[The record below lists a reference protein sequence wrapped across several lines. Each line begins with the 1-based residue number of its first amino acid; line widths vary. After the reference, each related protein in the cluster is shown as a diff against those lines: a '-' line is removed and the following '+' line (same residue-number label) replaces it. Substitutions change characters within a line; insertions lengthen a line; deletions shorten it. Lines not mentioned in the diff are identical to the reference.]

1 MVMAVRTVARRRLV
15 SITEVAL
22 YTDAKIE
29 ESERERDL
37 LDGVDHER
45 EREDRGEGVD
55 HERERKIVKTDVTT
69 VLSHL

>member
-1 MVMAVRTVARRRLV
+1 MRWNGYGTLIGPERDQCRCEMVMAVRTVARRRLG

-29 ESERERDL
+29 KSECERDL

-45 EREDRGEGVD
+45 EREDR
-55 HERERKIVKTDVTT
+55 
-69 VLSHL
+69 